1 MKSKKNFVSHSK
13 VNNLRT
19 RTLQGGSRILV
30 DIKLGLTEKPNG
42 MKQSRDSFSLA
53 LVKRNA
59 IDGSLS

>member
-19 RTLQGGSRILV
+19 RTLQGGSRILA
-30 DIKLGLTEKPNG
+30 DIRLGLIERLNG

-53 LVKRNA
+53 SVKRNA
-59 IDGSLS
+59 TDGLLS